1 MDFWPSYCMVATTEP
16 RPAAWS
22 LAALLQ
28 LGWPIAGGRISGIG
42 GTDFVIPGKGALA
55 ERRLPPAALVASW
68 PCTTMVGLSSAGG
81 VRRPILTGARGAQ
94 VAAHTGSGRRPAR
107 SGAFEGV
114 ESNQKRRRE
123 AAAHLPGASSG
134 SFQER
139 RSPLCPSTGQ
149 SRWTGV
155 GLAGRI
161 SFSFSFTEKL
171 PELYLNYMFIS
182 L

>member
-1 MDFWPSYCMVATTEP
+1 
-16 RPAAWS
+16 
-22 LAALLQ
+22 
-28 LGWPIAGGRISGIG
+28 
-42 GTDFVIPGKGALA
+42 
-55 ERRLPPAALVASW
+55 
-68 PCTTMVGLSSAGG
+68 
-81 VRRPILTGARGAQ
+81 